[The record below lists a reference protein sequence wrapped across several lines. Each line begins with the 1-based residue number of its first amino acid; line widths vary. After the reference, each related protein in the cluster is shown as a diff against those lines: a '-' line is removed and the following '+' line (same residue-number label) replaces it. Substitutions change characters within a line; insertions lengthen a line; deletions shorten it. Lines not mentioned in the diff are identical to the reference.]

1 MIHILGHDCIHNLIL
16 GLSSGTD
23 SGSYADILVQ
33 YKSCNLDSLPVY
45 ATHDFSVSAPQDYQ
59 LCCDDFGY
67 QLERVSYSRLSGLTP
82 SDCLSLMRDFAWD
95 TVPVE
100 DRLRESWTYIND
112 WYPRL
117 FKDRYSL
124 DEYKRYLGSL

>member
-23 SGSYADILVQ
+23 AGSYDDILVQ
-33 YKSCNLDSLPVY
+33 YKGVDLDSLPVY
-45 ATHDFSVSAPQDYQ
+45 AVHDFSVSAPQDYQ

-67 QLERVSYSRLSGLTP
+67 QLERVVYSPLCGLDHTLA
-82 SDCLSLMRDFAWD
+82 LSLMRDFAWD
-95 TVPVE
+95 TIPLE
-100 DRLRESWTYIND
+100 DRLRDSWTYISD

-117 FKDRYSL
+117 FSESMSL
-124 DEYKRYLGSL
+124 DEYKRYLLSL

>member
-23 SGSYADILVQ
+23 KGSYDDILVQ
-33 YKSCNLDSLPVY
+33 YKGASLDSLPVY
-45 ATHDFSVSAPQDYQ
+45 ALHAFSVSAPQDYQ

-67 QLERVSYSRLSGLTP
+67 QLARVRYSPLSGLTHT
-82 SDCLSLMRDFAWD
+82 DALLLMRDFAWD
-95 TVPVE
+95 TIPLE
-100 DRLRESWTYIND
+100 ARLTDSWTYIAD

-117 FKDRYSL
+117 FSESMTL
-124 DEYKRYLGSL
+124 DEYKRYLQSL

>member
-33 YKSCNLDSLPVY
+33 YAGRNLDSLPVY
-45 ATHDFSVSAPQDYQ
+45 ATHAFSVNAPQDYQ
-59 LCCDDFGY
+59 QCCDDFGY
-67 QLERVSYSRLSGLTP
+67 QLERVSYSPLSGLTHT
-82 SDCLSLMRDFAWD
+82 DALLLMRDFAWD
-95 TVPVE
+95 TIPLE
-100 DRLRESWTYIND
+100 DRLHDSWTYISD

-117 FKDRYSL
+117 FSDLYSL
-124 DEYKRYLGSL
+124 DEYKRLLASL